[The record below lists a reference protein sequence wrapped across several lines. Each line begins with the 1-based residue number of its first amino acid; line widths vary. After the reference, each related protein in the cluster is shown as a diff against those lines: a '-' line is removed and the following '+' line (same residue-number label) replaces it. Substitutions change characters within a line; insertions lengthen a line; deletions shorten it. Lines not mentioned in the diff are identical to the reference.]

1 VDTNLNAGTLTK
13 GIYLMVNASVVAM
26 LVAVIAA
33 LMGYPAIA
41 ALSSGIAQFFL
52 TSWDLRIL
60 AANAAASV

>member
-1 VDTNLNAGTLTK
+1 
-13 GIYLMVNASVVAM
+13 MVHVSVVAL
-26 LVAVIAA
+26 LVAALAA

-60 AANAAASV
+60 AANAAANA